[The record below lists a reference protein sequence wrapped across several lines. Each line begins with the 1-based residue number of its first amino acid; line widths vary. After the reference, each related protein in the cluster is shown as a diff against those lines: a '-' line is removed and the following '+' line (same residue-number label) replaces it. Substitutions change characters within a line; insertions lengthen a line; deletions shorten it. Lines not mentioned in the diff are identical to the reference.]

1 MARTWPKDTNL
12 KRNNGPPTIS
22 ESPPRMRPIITT
34 VARFAVLDCMLENA
48 YADYP
53 HQLEYLRGMLRDAA
67 LYHHDEVVAQRVLE
81 DDSYFRIF
89 KSVVSFIFHRLLYH

>member
-1 MARTWPKDTNL
+1 
-12 KRNNGPPTIS
+12 
-22 ESPPRMRPIITT
+22 MRPIITT
-34 VARFAVLDCMLENA
+34 VTRFAVLDCMLENT

-53 HQLEYLRGMLRDAA
+53 HQLEYLHGMLRDAA